1 MVIKI
6 WAAIFLTNYWY
17 FINSHPNK
25 DTQQDNMSKS
35 VEHSSFSS
43 YTGTRDYDDSDIN
56 FEAMYHG
63 EGKHLVPG
71 KGYVQLQ
78 AGWATVEDE
87 DGCYFYNEATGE
99 EREEA
104 PIKPRAPPI
113 GVLTSPQCQCG
124 S

>member
-1 MVIKI
+1 M
-6 WAAIFLTNYWY
+6 
-17 FINSHPNK
+17 NK
-25 DTQQDNMSKS
+25 FVAHKS
-35 VEHSSFSS
+35 TTEKMASVSFSS
-43 YTGTRDYDDSDIN
+43 YPGTRDYDESDIN
-56 FEAMYHG
+56 FEAMYPG

-87 DGCYFYNEATGE
+87 DGYYFYNEATGE

-113 GVLTSPQCQCG
+113 GVLASPQCQCG